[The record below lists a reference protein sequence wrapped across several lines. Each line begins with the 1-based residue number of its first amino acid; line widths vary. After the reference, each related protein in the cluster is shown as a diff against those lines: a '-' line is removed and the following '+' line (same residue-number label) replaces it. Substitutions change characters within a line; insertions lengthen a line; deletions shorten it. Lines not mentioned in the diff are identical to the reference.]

1 MSHTQTSAQTQIRCF
16 SQRRKELVKF
26 IARYLNL
33 LPIFA
38 HLISSSNQRHFQMY
52 TDMDSVFVSLILS
65 PRFAKSSNV
74 DAK

>member
-1 MSHTQTSAQTQIRCF
+1 M
-16 SQRRKELVKF
+16 KF